1 MMKKFLLFYL
11 LLISSFSYSQTLL
24 ETINLPSGTFYTQA
38 YGLVFNNGKY
48 WISSGATVGNG
59 VFYAVNST
67 GAQVDQVT
75 INYPTMKASQ
85 GLAFDGINFWYV
97 ERKTAR
103 CDLFKVSTAGNV
115 LDSITTSQ
123 LFNSSSMYLGGAAWD
138 GSGLWI
144 SVYSPDARVALYKV
158 NVNTK
163 TIVDTILVAGLQPQG
178 ITVKGDTLFYVMDG
192 FQGDDEKIYAIK
204 LPTKQVLFSFHV
216 PEPPGVRQNPR
227 GLAWDGT
234 YFWLLAEPV
243 GASSGRQL
251 FKYDL
256 GGSGT
261 PAITVPV
268 TTINFPNTTVG
279 NTYNNNLTIYS
290 TGTAT
295 LTLDSI
301 TVSGNSFSI
310 NPLSFPINIPPGSSQ
325 NVTVNFTPTAYA
337 FYQGL
342 LKIYCNDPVKPLVNV
357 NLRGQG
363 VLSGP
368 RIGFSATSHNFGTV
382 WVGEEGIAFW
392 NFKVFNMGDQTL
404 QISDLHFNLPEYT
417 YNAPAV
423 PFQIFSTDTLQLTA
437 YFYPTQVGT
446 YVDTLKISNN
456 DVTNPI
462 AKIFFQGTGVF
473 SEYNYGYIFWQY
485 QVPPHG
491 TSSADPRVEG
501 LKHINDITGDGIP
514 EVIIATENYWV
525 MCLNGAASG
534 ITYPLWTFSSCPNNN
549 NCGSIGANF
558 EYGVQDA
565 IQIANDLNQDG
576 FNDVVIATGGGNE
589 QVYVLNGK
597 NGQIIWKYG
606 DDINWSLGDFEAI
619 DVQRDFNGDGVP
631 DVLAIADGNDQGT
644 GYKRAYLFNGTNG
657 NIVWEHY
664 YPGPNP
670 AFGKTIISIE
680 DLNGDNLPDAVIA
693 YGNNG
698 TTDLAV
704 RALNG
709 VNGQALWTRPMVSYE
724 PKELLELYL
733 PGGGSDV
740 IAAEYFNRIHRL
752 SGTNGSIVW
761 TQSLGTSAGMIQIA
775 LINDINND
783 LISDVLI
790 ASFAGNGLN
799 CLSGATGALLWAWQM
814 DYQFG
819 VASMPDINNDGVD
832 EVIAGA
838 RYGNFYCISGKGD
851 SLIFMY
857 SFLGDWMYTV
867 NKIPSIDGNF
877 SYEMLA
883 GTRDGKV
890 VCFSGGTVAVPVE
903 LTSFSGYAANAKVFL
918 NWSTA
923 TETNNSGFEI
933 ERKSS
938 NQWERIGFVP
948 GSGTTTE
955 LRSYSYIDENVLAGK
970 YSYRLRQIDF
980 NGAFEYSDVVEIEVN
995 TPNKYSLEQNYPNP
1009 FNPVTTISYSIKEK
1023 GLVTLKVFDILGK
1036 EVATLVNEDQIA
1048 GTYKITFEIHSV
1060 EVRNLA
1066 SGIYFYTLKAADFV
1080 STKKMILLK

>member
-1 MMKKFLLFYL
+1 MKKLLLFCL
-11 LLISSFSYSQTLL
+11 LLTSSLSQSQTLL
-24 ETINLPSGTFYTQA
+24 ETINLPSGTYWNSA
-38 YGLVFNNGKY
+38 YGMVYNNSKY

-67 GAQVDQVT
+67 GVQVDQVT

-85 GLAFDGINFWYV
+85 GLAFDGTNFWYV

-123 LFNSSSMYLGGAAWD
+123 LFGSSSMYLGGAAWD

-158 NVNTK
+158 NVSTK

-204 LPTKQVLFSFHV
+204 LSTKQVLFSFHV

-261 PAITVPV
+261 PGITLPV
-268 TTINFPNTTVG
+268 STINFPNTTVG
-279 NTYNNNLTIYS
+279 NTNNYNLTIYS

-301 TVSGNSFSI
+301 TVSGNSFSF

-325 NVTVNFTPTAYA
+325 NVTVNFAPNAYA

-342 LKIYCNDPVKPLVNV
+342 LKIYCNDPVKPVNNV

-368 RIGFSATSHNFGTV
+368 RIGLSATSYNFGTV
-382 WVGEEGIAFW
+382 WVGQEGIAFW

-417 YNAPAV
+417 YNSPAV

-446 YVDTLKISNN
+446 YTDTLKITNN
-456 DVTNPI
+456 DVTNPV
-462 AKIFFQGTGVF
+462 AKISMQGTGVF

-491 TSSADPRVEG
+491 TSSTDPRVEG
-501 LKHINDITGDGIP
+501 LKYINDITGDGIP

-525 MCLNGAASG
+525 MCLDGAASS

-549 NCGSIGANF
+549 DCGSIGANF

-565 IQIANDLNQDG
+565 IQIANDLNNDG
-576 FNDVVIATGGGNE
+576 LNDVVIATGGGNE
-589 QVYVLNGK
+589 QVYALDGT

-606 DDINWSLGDFEAI
+606 DDINWSLGDFEAV
-619 DVQRDFNGDGVP
+619 DLQRDFTGDGVQ

-644 GYKRAYLFNGTNG
+644 GYKRAFLFNGTNG

-709 VNGQALWTRPMVSYE
+709 VNGQALWTRPMVSHE
-724 PKELLELYL
+724 PKELLELPL

-752 SGTNGSIVW
+752 NGTNGNVVW

-775 LINDINND
+775 LLNDINND
-783 LISDVLI
+783 LISDVLV

-799 CLSGATGALLWAWQM
+799 CLSGATGAILWSWQM

-819 VASMPDINNDGVD
+819 VASIPDINNDGVD
-832 EVIAGA
+832 DVIAGA

-857 SFLGDWMYTV
+857 SFPGDWMYTV
-867 NKIPSIDGNF
+867 YEMPSIDGNF
-877 SYEMLA
+877 SYELLA

-903 LTSFSGYAANAKVFL
+903 LTTFTGYAASAKVFL

-933 ERKSS
+933 ERASS
-938 NQWERIGFVP
+938 LTTPLQEDWESIGFVQ

-955 LRSYSYIDENVLAGK
+955 LRYYSYIDENVSTGN
-970 YSYRLRQIDF
+970 YSYRLKQIDY
-980 NGAFEYSDVVEIEVN
+980 NGASAYSDVIEIEVS
-995 TPNKYSLEQNYPNP
+995 TPNQYSLEQNYPNP
-1009 FNPVTTISYSIKEK
+1009 FNPATTISYSIKEK

-1036 EVATLVNEDQIA
+1036 EVTTLVNEEQTA
-1048 GTYKITFEIHSV
+1048 GIYKFKFHAKSF
-1060 EVRNLA
+1060 A

>member
-1 MMKKFLLFYL
+1 M
-11 LLISSFSYSQTLL
+11 
-24 ETINLPSGTFYTQA
+24 
-38 YGLVFNNGKY
+38 
-48 WISSGATVGNG
+48 
-59 VFYAVNST
+59 
-67 GAQVDQVT
+67 
-75 INYPTMKASQ
+75 
-85 GLAFDGINFWYV
+85 
-97 ERKTAR
+97 
-103 CDLFKVSTAGNV
+103 
-115 LDSITTSQ
+115 
-123 LFNSSSMYLGGAAWD
+123 
-138 GSGLWI
+138 
-144 SVYSPDARVALYKV
+144 
-158 NVNTK
+158 NTK

-192 FQGDDEKIYAIK
+192 FEGDDEKIYAIK

-256 GGSGT
+256 GGGGT
-261 PAITVPV
+261 PGITVPV
-268 TTINFPNTTVG
+268 STINFPNTTVG
-279 NTYNNNLTIYS
+279 NTYNYNLTIYS

-295 LTLDSI
+295 LRIDSI
-301 TVSGNSFSI
+301 TVTGNSFSI
-310 NPLSFPINIPPGSSQ
+310 NPLSFPINIPAGGSQ
-325 NVTVNFTPTAYA
+325 NVTVNFTPSGYA
-337 FYQGL
+337 FYLGL
-342 LKIYCNDPVKPLVNV
+342 LKIYNTDPVKPVVDV

-368 RIGFSATSHNFGTV
+368 RIGLSATSYNFGTV

-392 NFKVFNMGDQTL
+392 DFKIINMGDQTL
-404 QISDLHFNLPEYT
+404 QISDLHFNLPEFT
-417 YNAPAV
+417 YAAPSI
-423 PFQIFSTDTLQLTA
+423 PFQIFSTDTLQLTS

-456 DVTNPI
+456 DVTNPV
-462 AKIFFQGTGVF
+462 AKISFQGTGVF
-473 SEYNYGYIFWQY
+473 SEYNYGYSFWQY

-501 LKHINDITGDGIP
+501 LKYINDITGDGIS

-525 MCLNGAASG
+525 MCLDGAASA

-565 IQIANDLNQDG
+565 IQIANDFNADG
-576 FNDVVIATGGGNE
+576 FNDVVVAIGGGNE
-589 QVYVLNGK
+589 HVYVLNGM
-597 NGQIIWKYG
+597 NGQILWQYG
-606 DDINWSLGDFEAI
+606 DDINYSLGDFEAI
-619 DVQRDFNGDGVP
+619 DVQRDFTGDGIP

-709 VNGQALWTRPMVSYE
+709 INGQALWTRPMVSYE
-724 PKELLELYL
+724 PKELLELSL

-775 LINDINND
+775 LINDINGD
-783 LISDVLI
+783 LIQDVLI

-799 CLSGATGALLWAWQM
+799 CLSGATGTLLWSWQM

-819 VASMPDINNDGVD
+819 VASMPDINKDGIE

-851 SLIFMY
+851 SLIFMH
-857 SFLGDWMYTV
+857 SFPGDWMYTV
-867 NKIPSIDGNF
+867 NKMPSIDGNF
-877 SYEMLA
+877 SYEILA

-890 VCFSGGTVAVPVE
+890 ACFSGGTD
-903 LTSFSGYAANAKVFL
+903 
-918 NWSTA
+918 
-923 TETNNSGFEI
+923 
-933 ERKSS
+933 
-938 NQWERIGFVP
+938 FV
-948 GSGTTTE
+948 T
-955 LRSYSYIDENVLAGK
+955 
-970 YSYRLRQIDF
+970 
-980 NGAFEYSDVVEIEVN
+980 
-995 TPNKYSLEQNYPNP
+995 SLETENTDKIPTDFALLQNYPNP
-1009 FNPVTTISYSIKEK
+1009 FNPSTRIEFHIPNAE
-1023 GLVTLKVFDILGK
+1023 LVNLKIYDILGR
-1036 EVATLVNEDQIA
+1036 
-1048 GTYKITFEIHSV
+1048 
-1060 EVRNLA
+1060 EVRSLVDDEIQPGVHIVELDASSLA
-1066 SGIYFYTLKAADFV
+1066 SGIYFYTLK
-1080 STKKMILLK
+1080 